1 MRKILMIDT
10 ETTGLDFANDRIIE
24 IGAMVVSEDF
34 KQVHESFN
42 TLVWEQSY
50 PVITEEITELT
61 GITTAELVQAG
72 ESPED
77 ALQALEEMASR
88 HKVEKLLAYNEEF
101 DRKMLHAEV
110 ERLDPGAKHSN
121 GDTKWLCG
129 LKDHK
134 PNYKCKSWK
143 LMHVAL
149 DHGVPVD
156 PNELHRAIN
165 DIELTRKMLEAS
177 GATLDKL
184 LAYRNSPYV
193 YLRAKVQKPWED
205 GGKSTDLAKAHGFS
219 WEKAKGD
226 SRVFEKTWVRRIKEC
241 DLKEVGEFP
250 FQTATI
256 GAYNANVSN

>member
-1 MRKILMIDT
+1 MRKVLILDF
-10 ETTGLDFANDRIIE
+10 ETTGLNFETDRIIE
-24 IGAMVVSEDF
+24 VGAMVVSEDF
-34 KQVHESFN
+34 KEVFESFN
-42 TLVWEQSY
+42 HLVWDETY
-50 PVITEEITELT
+50 PVLTEEIQELT
-61 GITTAELVQAG
+61 GITTAELVDGAIGPQ
-72 ESPED
+72 EMVDVIED
-77 ALQALEEMASR
+77 MASR
-88 HKVEKLLAYNEEF
+88 FDVKFVVAYNEEF
-101 DRKMLHAEV
+101 DSKMLMAELK
-110 ERLDPGAKHSN
+110 RLNEEGGYAK
-121 GDTKWLCG
+121 WVCA

-156 PNELHRAIN
+156 PSTLHRAIA
-165 DIELTRKMLEAS
+165 DVELTRKMLEAS

-193 YLRAKVQKPWED
+193 YLRAKVAKPWED
-205 GGKSTDLAKAHGFS
+205 GGKSTDLAKAHGFT

-226 SRVFEKTWVRRIKEC
+226 TRVFEKTWVRRIKEC

-256 GAYNANVSN
+256 GVYNADLSN

>member
-1 MRKILMIDT
+1 MRKVLLLDT
-10 ETTGLDFANDRIIE
+10 ETTGLDFANDRITE

-34 KQVHESFN
+34 QDVEEGFN
-42 TLVWEQSY
+42 TLVWDQSY

-61 GITTAELVQAG
+61 GITTAELVEAG
-72 ESPED
+72 ESPAFAFNEVTK
-77 ALQALEEMASR
+77 LIQR
-88 HKVEKLLAYNEEF
+88 HEVEKIIAYNEEF
-101 DRKMLHAEV
+101 DRNMWAAELNRQGLPI
-110 ERLDPGAKHSN
+110 EQGMAIN
-121 GDTKWLCG
+121 WACA

-156 PNELHRAIN
+156 PSTLHRAIA
-165 DIELTRKMLEAS
+165 DVELMRQMLVAS

-241 DLKEVGEFP
+241 DLKEVGQFP